1 MRNQIKSTVNIM
13 ECFAFQFLVKDE
25 VRLKWSPVDKVK
37 EQLQEKEADKCKNR
51 LHPIAFLLLNLLY
64 SIYR

>member
-1 MRNQIKSTVNIM
+1 M